1 MNEAYCRYFEL
12 ERNEIVGSKFK
23 PQMPKEDKQ
32 KISNHIA
39 SLTLDNPYVIIEQR
53 IFMPDDN
60 TRWQRWVDRAIFHSN
75 GKLKEYQ

>member
-1 MNEAYCRYFEL
+1 
-12 ERNEIVGSKFK
+12 
-23 PQMPKEDKQ
+23 MPKEDKQ